1 MKYWWALIGIAI
13 FLFMPGLL
21 FLGVGIDM
29 MTSEPTTNDQG
40 EEEDPSDAGCMSIF
54 ICTPIFWLPALLLLY
69 LGLQGY
75 RGRDNLDDVSS
86 LLNTYDE
93 ISIGKMAEILEMPQA
108 KAEKKMIKCIK
119 EGLVQGRIEDGI
131 YYSRHK
137 WEAKMRADARLEELQ
152 DLADILIAYRRVEI
166 SRIADKIGRTVPET
180 ERLILET
187 LEEGLVD
194 GYISRKQHVFFT
206 RDYLEQIDD
215 VRMGWVCDNCG
226 AVHDE
231 LLLPGEVG
239 KCTYCGSLSKARGT
253 MREKDVKFE
262 VIEL

>member
-13 FLFMPGLL
+13 FLFLPGLL
-21 FLGVGIDM
+21 FFGVGIDL
-29 MTSEPTTNDQG
+29 MTSEPTTNDEG
-40 EEEDPSDAGCMSIF
+40 EEEDPAEAGCMSLF
-54 ICTPIFWLPALLLLY
+54 LCTPAFWLPALFLLY
-69 LGLQGY
+69 FGIQGY
-75 RGRDNLDDVSS
+75 RGRDDLDDVSS

-93 ISIGKMAEILEMPQA
+93 ISIAKAAEILEMNPTRM
-108 KAEKKMIKCIK
+108 EKKIVKCIQ
-119 EGLVQGRIEDGI
+119 EGLSRGRVEDGV
-131 YYSRHK
+131 YYSQHK
-137 WEAKMRADARLEELQ
+137 WEAKMRTNARIEELK
-152 DLADILIAYRRVEI
+152 DLADILIAYRRIEI
-166 SRIADKIGRTVPET
+166 SKIAERIKRTVPEA
-180 ERLILET
+180 ESLILET

-226 AVHDE
+226 AVRDE